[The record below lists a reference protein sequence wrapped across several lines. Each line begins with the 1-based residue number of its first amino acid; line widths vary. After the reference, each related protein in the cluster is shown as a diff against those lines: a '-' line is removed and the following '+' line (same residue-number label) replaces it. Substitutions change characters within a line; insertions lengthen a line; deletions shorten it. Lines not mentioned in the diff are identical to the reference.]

1 MGTWKCFWRGLFTV
15 LRLRHTLLFFVEV
28 SLKLFM
34 FLVCHVVEI
43 TCLSLHVKNT
53 CFSAHLFLASRSA
66 ASAAA
71 DVGAL
76 YTERASPPAK
86 QKQIGFW
93 FWKNTWLKFQYLVS
107 DFREVQKFK
116 LTSSISTRS
125 AVAWAAEKQINQ
137 FVILK
142 CHLVLKTFSHVVL

>member
-1 MGTWKCFWRGLFTV
+1 MFLKGFIYGFTFTT
-15 LRLRHTLLFFVEV
+15 HTPFFVEV
-28 SLKLFM
+28 SLKL

-86 QKQIGFW
+86 QKQIGF
-93 FWKNTWLKFQYLVS
+93 
-107 DFREVQKFK
+107 
-116 LTSSISTRS
+116 
-125 AVAWAAEKQINQ
+125 
-137 FVILK
+137 
-142 CHLVLKTFSHVVL
+142 